1 MAPGQSSDKS
11 GFVRVEGRDGTFYGK
26 IPVPLLGMAGP
37 MWWSKTGLTTPVGE
51 WDFSKKEY
59 RYWNERQTEEYV
71 RHVR

>member
-1 MAPGQSSDKS
+1 
-11 GFVRVEGRDGTFYGK
+11 
-26 IPVPLLGMAGP
+26 